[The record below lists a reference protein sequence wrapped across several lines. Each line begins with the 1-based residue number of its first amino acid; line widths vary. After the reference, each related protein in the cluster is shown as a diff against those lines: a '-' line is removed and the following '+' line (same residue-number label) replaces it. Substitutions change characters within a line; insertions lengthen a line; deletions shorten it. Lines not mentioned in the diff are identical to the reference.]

1 MSAAKDRSSWSVRE
15 PDPRDQSLAAA
26 IQRHLERSPEASDT
40 VRGIQEWWLPAQHRD
55 RSLHDI
61 EHILWTMVEDG
72 RLVASIAGDGT
83 VLFARGPK
91 APPGR

>member
-1 MSAAKDRSSWSVRE
+1 MKDRSSRSVRE
-15 PDPRDQSLAAA
+15 LDPRDQSLAAA

-61 EHILWTMVEDG
+61 EQILWAMVADG
-72 RLVASIAGDGT
+72 RLLVSTVGDGT
-83 VLFARGPK
+83 VLFARGPR
-91 APPGR
+91 APPWQ